1 MIQRIVVAFLMVVC
15 TAAALAD
22 TERFV
27 VYRQDVKI
35 GRVIV
40 EISGNTAKVEFDVKD
55 NGRGPTVAETLSL
68 DANGLP
74 GSWRITG
81 TQTFGGKIDEFFEK
95 RDDKMSWR
103 DSAGPGKAKG
113 ATQLYVAQSA
123 SPWALQ
129 LYARAI
135 LRAGKAINVLPGG
148 TIALTQGERLTL
160 QGKDGELVVTRYDL
174 TGLEF
179 NPTIMLLDDAQR
191 LIALPSPGGGLIREG
206 FEAENPRLQKL
217 VAEWQ
222 STRWAEIQRSTAKKF
237 TGPVRIKN
245 VRVFDPVAQQ
255 LIGPVAVLVNGRSI
269 SSVHAVNTPPTPDET
284 VIDGAGGTLV
294 PGMFEMHAHLA
305 ESGALLNLLAG
316 VTSVRD
322 MGNNNSVLEA
332 LDRRIV
338 AGEVAGPRIVRSGF
352 IEGKSPF
359 NANNGFVVDSEA
371 RALETVRWYAARGY
385 PAIKIYNSI
394 NPQWVPA
401 MVAEAHEL
409 GLKVMG
415 HIPAFTTADAMVA
428 SGYDE
433 VTHIN
438 QLALGWIIK
447 PGEDTRTLF
456 RLTALGRLKD
466 LDLDS
471 APVQSTLD
479 AMKDQRI
486 ALDPTIGIHE
496 NLLLNRDGSVAPG
509 ARDYVANMPIGVQRD
524 LKQAWSN
531 PDTFGG
537 DAAARVAFDKLI
549 DVLRRAHAKGIFIVP
564 GTDTGGS
571 FTYHRELELMTETG
585 FTPAAALSRATLEM
599 ARYLG
604 MEQTTGS
611 IERGKLADF
620 FLIPGDPTK
629 DIKAI
634 KSISLVAK
642 DGVFYLPSEAYPRLG
657 IKPFVAA
664 PQIADKQIADK

>member
-191 LIALPSPGGGLIREG
+191 LIALPSPRGGLIREG

-217 VAEWQ
+217 VAE
-222 STRWAEIQRSTAKKF
+222 
-237 TGPVRIKN
+237 
-245 VRVFDPVAQQ
+245 
-255 LIGPVAVLVNGRSI
+255 
-269 SSVHAVNTPPTPDET
+269 
-284 VIDGAGGTLV
+284 
-294 PGMFEMHAHLA
+294 
-305 ESGALLNLLAG
+305 
-316 VTSVRD
+316 
-322 MGNNNSVLEA
+322 
-332 LDRRIV
+332 
-338 AGEVAGPRIVRSGF
+338 
-352 IEGKSPF
+352 
-359 NANNGFVVDSEA
+359 
-371 RALETVRWYAARGY
+371 
-385 PAIKIYNSI
+385 
-394 NPQWVPA
+394 
-401 MVAEAHEL
+401 
-409 GLKVMG
+409 
-415 HIPAFTTADAMVA
+415 
-428 SGYDE
+428 
-433 VTHIN
+433 
-438 QLALGWIIK
+438 
-447 PGEDTRTLF
+447 
-456 RLTALGRLKD
+456 
-466 LDLDS
+466 
-471 APVQSTLD
+471 
-479 AMKDQRI
+479 
-486 ALDPTIGIHE
+486 
-496 NLLLNRDGSVAPG
+496 
-509 ARDYVANMPIGVQRD
+509 
-524 LKQAWSN
+524 
-531 PDTFGG
+531 
-537 DAAARVAFDKLI
+537 
-549 DVLRRAHAKGIFIVP
+549 
-564 GTDTGGS
+564 
-571 FTYHRELELMTETG
+571 
-585 FTPAAALSRATLEM
+585 
-599 ARYLG
+599 
-604 MEQTTGS
+604 
-611 IERGKLADF
+611 
-620 FLIPGDPTK
+620 
-629 DIKAI
+629 
-634 KSISLVAK
+634 
-642 DGVFYLPSEAYPRLG
+642 
-657 IKPFVAA
+657 
-664 PQIADKQIADK
+664 